1 MEKTKKLRTICNIAL
16 LVVGVLAALACLI
29 FAMGDKSNTGAL
41 SFSMTLLYILIGVA
55 IALILLFL
63 ILQVIGDKKKLVRVG
78 ILLLIGIAVVLFA
91 YLCASSQLTEK
102 AQALEVSPTIFK
114 WSGALINMTYILLC
128 GVIAAFF
135 GKTSWQEEKHRD

>member
-91 YLCASSQLTEK
+91 YLCASSQLTDK

-135 GKTSWQEEKHRD
+135 GTIIYSKLKK

>member
-1 MEKTKKLRTICNIAL
+1 
-16 LVVGVLAALACLI
+16 
-29 FAMGDKSNTGAL
+29 
-41 SFSMTLLYILIGVA
+41 LYILIGVA

-135 GKTSWQEEKHRD
+135 GTIIYSKLKK

>member
-135 GKTSWQEEKHRD
+135 GTIISSKLKK

>member
-55 IALILLFL
+55 IALILIFL

-135 GKTSWQEEKHRD
+135 GTIIYSKLKK

>member
-63 ILQVIGDKKKLVRVG
+63 
-78 ILLLIGIAVVLFA
+78 
-91 YLCASSQLTEK
+91 
-102 AQALEVSPTIFK
+102 
-114 WSGALINMTYILLC
+114 M
-128 GVIAAFF
+128 
-135 GKTSWQEEKHRD
+135 

>member
-135 GKTSWQEEKHRD
+135 GTIIYSKLKK

>member
-1 MEKTKKLRTICNIAL
+1 MEKTKKLRTLCNIAL

-135 GKTSWQEEKHRD
+135 GTIIYSKLKK

>member
-1 MEKTKKLRTICNIAL
+1 MEKTKKLRTICNIAR

-135 GKTSWQEEKHRD
+135 GTIIYSKLKK

>member
-102 AQALEVSPTIFK
+102 AQALEVCPTIFK

-135 GKTSWQEEKHRD
+135 GTIIYSKLKK